1 MNDQPKYF
9 PVNWIDGMKINKDH
23 FIAQDYAV
31 QDALHHAV
39 SVGLS
44 PIRYGVLTPSAA
56 GDNTFSV
63 TVTADNQNSI
73 SVSVLKCRAITPGGI
88 FINIPALPHENS
100 NGTISASF
108 PVAAS
113 ETATNYYVVL
123 VVHPFDRQPVGS
135 PDLNESPPRYP
146 FTQPAYK
153 IEFPDEVRYRHF
165 IANPY
170 ALTIGKLTVDG
181 NAVRIDEEYIP
192 PCISLNAHPDLLQ
205 LHAELDQFLSL
216 LELRCSLI
224 VQKIFKRNQ
233 QNELSDLTL
242 YLCDRI
248 MLYLAQ
254 AITSLRRT
262 IIYEPPIALFANISG
277 LARVM
282 KNTIDLR
289 TGSGKDQLMNYL
301 SEWSELK
308 QGELENM
315 LGTVANISYNHNDI
329 NAGIFPIIRY
339 AKVTSKLF
347 ETLSNLE
354 FIGKRRDSGGD
365 FFVKEEFKPQQ
376 NDIPPPK
383 PKRKFFGGT
392 QA

>member
-1 MNDQPKYF
+1 MSDQPKYF
-9 PVNWIDGMKINKDH
+9 PVNWIDGMKINKEH
-23 FIAQDYAV
+23 FIAQDAAMN
-31 QDALHHAV
+31 DALHQAV

-44 PIRYGVLTPSAA
+44 PVKYGVLPPTAA
-56 GDNTFSV
+56 GENTFSV
-63 TVTADNQNSI
+63 TLVADNQNS
-73 SVSVLKCRAITPGGI
+73 VTASVLKCRALTPGGI
-88 FINIPALPHENS
+88 FINIPGLPRENE
-100 NGTISASF
+100 NGTITTAF
-108 PVAAS
+108 QVAAS
-113 ETATNYYVVL
+113 EATTNYYVVL
-123 VVHPFDRQPVGS
+123 VVHPFDRLPAGS
-135 PDLNESPPRYP
+135 PDLNENPPRYP
-146 FTQPAYK
+146 FTQPSYK
-153 IEFPDEVRYRHF
+153 IEFADEGRYRHF
-165 IANPY
+165 AANPY
-170 ALTIGKLTVDG
+170 ALTIGRLTTDG
-181 NAVRIDEEYIP
+181 NSIRIDEEYIP
-192 PCISLNAHPDLLQ
+192 PCISLTAHPDLLQ
-205 LHAELDQFLSL
+205 LHAELDQFLSS

-262 IIYEPPIALFANISG
+262 VIYEPPIALFANISG

-289 TGSGKDQLMNYL
+289 IGSGKDQLLNYL

-308 QGELENM
+308 QGELEIM
-315 LGTVANISYNHNDI
+315 LSTVANLSYNHNDI
-329 NAGIFPIIRY
+329 NTGILPIVRY
-339 AKVTSKLF
+339 AQVTTKLF
-347 ETLSNLE
+347 ETLSTLE
-354 FIGKRRDSGGD
+354 FIGKRRDSGGE

-376 NDIPPPK
+376 NDTPAPK